1 MSIPPKIPGLSP
13 AELQRLVVQLLEDVA
28 ELKHVVAEQ
37 REEIARLKG
46 LKGRPNIK
54 PSGMENVS
62 TRKPPQNV
70 KQVGRELG
78 VRYVLEGS
86 VRKGGNRLTRAHGC
100 ERHTCARRTGTT
112 CRQYAV
118 HSEPTEG
125 SPS

>member
-1 MSIPPKIPGLSP
+1 MNIPPKISGLSP
-13 AELQRLVVQLLEDVA
+13 AELQRLVQLLEDVA

-86 VRKGGNRLTRAHGC
+86 VRKGGNRLTL
-100 ERHTCARRTGTT
+100 ARTDASAIHARDAPA
-112 CRQYAV
+112 RLV
-118 HSEPTEG
+118 
-125 SPS
+125 